1 MFEKRRDRGWA
12 RLSMLGALVALIT
25 VFAVACGN
33 DDDGGGDGG
42 NGSEPTAAATTG
54 GGDEGDSITIEAG
67 QPIKIGISTTLTT
80 DNAAL
85 GFPVRDGSLLAIK
98 EKGTIKGFTVEGVA
112 EDDLC
117 DGPGSVTAA
126 EKLISEDVVA
136 VLGPMCSGGA
146 VAAIPVYQEENLV
159 TVSGSATGVA
169 VTQQGSDSFFRTAW
183 NDATQGA
190 EMAKYAYE
198 TLGERTAVLVNDQS
212 VYGQGLMTVF
222 KDSWEELGGEIVSE
236 EAVTVGEK
244 DFSPVVTKISND
256 QPDIVVFGGFI
267 AEGAVLVSQLKDAGV
282 ESTFMGADGVA
293 DQDFIDQ
300 SQGKAEGAY
309 VSRGPTPTDN
319 ALYLAF
325 GVAFEAEYGEPAGQF
340 AEYCYDAANI
350 IMAAIEEVGEVD
362 ADGNLVIN
370 KQDLLEAIRSADY
383 AGASGQ
389 IQFNDVGDRV
399 VAPGVV
405 NRIDQVTNN
414 ALERLQ

>member
-1 MFEKRRDRGWA
+1 MFEERRDRGWV

-33 DDDGGGDGG
+33 DDDGDGDGG

-80 DNAAL
+80 DNAEL
-85 GFPVRDGSLLAIK
+85 GFPIRDGSLLAIK

-300 SQGKAEGAY
+300 SQGKAEGAARRRRTTRCT
-309 VSRGPTPTDN
+309 SRSGWPSRPSMASRQGSSPSTTTTRPTSSWRRS
-319 ALYLAF
+319 
-325 GVAFEAEYGEPAGQF
+325 
-340 AEYCYDAANI
+340 
-350 IMAAIEEVGEVD
+350 
-362 ADGNLVIN
+362 
-370 KQDLLEAIRSADY
+370 KRSARWTQT
-383 AGASGQ
+383 ATSSST
-389 IQFNDVGDRV
+389 
-399 VAPGVV
+399 
-405 NRIDQVTNN
+405 NRISSKRSAAPTMPVPRVRSSSTTS
-414 ALERLQ
+414 ATASLRRVSSTGLTR